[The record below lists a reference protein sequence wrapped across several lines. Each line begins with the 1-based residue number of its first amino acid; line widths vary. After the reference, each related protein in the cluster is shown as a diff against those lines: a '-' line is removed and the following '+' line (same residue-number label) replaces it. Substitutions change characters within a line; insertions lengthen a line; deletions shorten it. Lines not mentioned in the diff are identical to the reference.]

1 MMHAGLVR
9 WLPAKERDRA
19 GLPATL
25 RYVGIGRF
33 LEDIPGDDI
42 WSVVLEFEV
51 PPPEQVSDVSR
62 ATVRFLVEAAPHDR
76 LQPGVRFSLYEGN
89 AKVADVEV
97 LD

>member
-1 MMHAGLVR
+1 MHAGLVR
-9 WLPAKERDRA
+9 WLPAEERDRT

-33 LEDIPGDDI
+33 LDDI
-42 WSVVLEFEV
+42 RGEDVWSIVLEFDV
-51 PPPEQVSDVSR
+51 PPPEQGSDVSR
-62 ATVRFLVEAAPHDR
+62 ATVRFLVEDAPHDR
-76 LQPGVRFSLYEGN
+76 LRHGVRFSLYEGN